1 MRSARPAPAPSAGAP
16 PPAGFGSLTATQR
29 RLGRDWRLAAVFLAP
44 TAVLVGGLVLVP
56 IAWSVVTSTMERH
69 GQESVFVGLA
79 NYLALADDEQFRTG
93 VVNSFVFTAYAEV
106 FKVVLGLSAALLLHQ
121 LRRGRAVLAGLLL
134 LPWVVPTVV
143 TAFSWQS
150 LLDPIFGSVNLLLT
164 ESGIGP
170 LLAKAHLVD
179 SWPAGW
185 LSEAS
190 LAMPSV
196 ILVNVWKGVP
206 FFTVAF
212 LAGLKAIPAD
222 LYEAATVD
230 GASPW
235 QRFVHVTLPGLR
247 HVITVTVTLSS
258 IWTFNNFDL
267 IWLLT
272 QGGPGDATAPYV
284 LVAYSKA
291 ILQLQYGA
299 GAAVTLVML
308 PVIGGLV
315 YFLVRLL
322 HRDVG
327 AAPTRR
333 VRRARRA
340 SRAPGGQRTAAGGRR
355 AWTTARAWLAGRA
368 RTARKAGPWVVA
380 ATVTA
385 LLAWVSPHIIWK
397 AALVLGVILLIAVAV
412 GRVVSAFQT
421 RGRRQASSLVSGLAS
436 GLALVG
442 LLVFVLVPLYWIAV
456 TAFKSEG
463 QIVMRT
469 NDLWPT
475 PWTLQQFTDLFAT
488 KPFGRWYVNTLL
500 VSLASTV
507 VALVCAALAGYA
519 LARLRF
525 RGAQGFT
532 VTVLITYVMPGALLF
547 IPLYQLLI
555 EVRLTDSLWS
565 LVVTYPTFTLPF
577 ATWLLTGYFS
587 SIPVDLEEAA
597 LVDGCTR
604 LQAFRRVMLPL
615 AKPGL
620 LAVAL
625 FTLTNAWNEF
635 LFAFVFITKDEYK
648 TLPVGMQSMITG
660 DVVPQGQLAA
670 ASLLVSIPVVIM
682 YAFGQRFLTE
692 GLTAGAV
699 KG

>member
-1 MRSARPAPAPSAGAP
+1 MTSVRPTSAPASGGSSP
-16 PPAGFGSLTATQR
+16 PESRFRIATRR
-29 RLGRDWRLAAVFLAP
+29 RLGRDWRLAALFLAP

-56 IAWSVVTSTMERH
+56 IAWSVVTSTTERH
-69 GQESVFVGLA
+69 GQQSVFVGLA
-79 NYLALADDEQFRTG
+79 NYLALADDEQFHAG
-93 VVNSFVFTAYAEV
+93 VLNSFVFTAYAEV
-106 FKVVLGLSAALLLHQ
+106 FKAVLGLSAALLLHHR
-121 LRRGRAVLAGLLL
+121 RRGRAVLAGLLL

-143 TAFSWQS
+143 TAFSWRS
-150 LLDPIFGSVNLLLT
+150 LLDPIFGSVNMLLT

-170 LLAKAHLVD
+170 LLVQLHLVD

-185 LSEAS
+185 LSEPS

-212 LAGLKAIPAD
+212 LAGLKAIPVD

-230 GASPW
+230 GATPW
-235 QRFVHVTLPGLR
+235 RRFLHVTLPGLR

-272 QGGPGDATAPYV
+272 QGGPGNATAPYV

-315 YFLVRLL
+315 FVLVRLL
-322 HRDVG
+322 RRDSGV
-327 AAPTRR
+327 APP
-333 VRRARRA
+333 RRARKPRPA
-340 SRAPGGQRTAAGGRR
+340 RSARTTRSVRTA
-355 AWTTARAWLAGRA
+355 L
-368 RTARKAGPWVVA
+368 PWVVA
-380 ATVTA
+380 VATTA
-385 LLAWVSPHIIWK
+385 LLAWASPHIFWK
-397 AALVLGVILLIAVAV
+397 AAAVLGVFLLVAAAV
-412 GRVVSAFQT
+412 GRVVSALGAW
-421 RGRRQASSLVSGLAS
+421 GRRRASSLASGLAS
-436 GLALVG
+436 GVALAG
-442 LLVFVLVPLYWIAV
+442 LLVFVLAPLYWIVV
-456 TAFKSEG
+456 TAFKSDG
-463 QIVMRT
+463 QIVMHDH
-469 NDLWPT
+469 DLWPT
-475 PWTLQQFTDLFAT
+475 PWSLQQFTDLFAT
-488 KPFGRWYVNTLL
+488 KPFGRWYLNTVL
-500 VSLASTV
+500 VSVASTV

-555 EVRLTDSLWS
+555 GVRLTDSLWS

-577 ATWLLTGYFS
+577 ATWLLAGYFA
-587 SIPVDLEEAA
+587 SIPVELEEAA

-604 LQAFRRVMLPL
+604 FQAFLRVMLPL

>member
-1 MRSARPAPAPSAGAP
+1 MRTARPVRVPASGKLPTPGS
-16 PPAGFGSLTATQR
+16 GSLTATQR
-29 RLGRDWRLAAVFLAP
+29 RLGRDWRLATLFLAP
-44 TAVLVGGLVLVP
+44 MAVLVGGLVLVP
-56 IAWSVVTSTMERH
+56 IARSVVTSTTERH
-69 GQESVFVGLA
+69 GQDTVFVGLD
-79 NYLALADDEQFRTG
+79 NYLSLIGDDQFHTG
-93 VVNSFVFTAYAEV
+93 VVNSFVFTAYAEI
-106 FKVVLGLSAALLLHQ
+106 FKVVLGLAAALLLHHR
-121 LRRGRAVLAGLLL
+121 RRGRAVLAGLLL

-143 TAFSWQS
+143 TAFSWRA
-150 LLDPIFGSVNLLLT
+150 LFDPIFGSVNTLLT
-164 ESGIGP
+164 ASGIGP
-170 LLAKAHLVD
+170 LLASAHLVD

-185 LSEAS
+185 LSDPS

-206 FFTVAF
+206 FFTVCF

-222 LYEAATVD
+222 LYEAATID
-230 GASPW
+230 GASSW
-235 QRFVHVTLPGLR
+235 QRFTHVTLPGLR

-267 IWLLT
+267 VWLLT
-272 QGGPGDATAPYV
+272 QGGPGDVTAPYV

-308 PVIGGLV
+308 PIIGGLV
-315 YFLVRLL
+315 FVLVRLL
-322 HRDVG
+322 RQDAGSPLPRRNRVARRVG
-327 AAPTRR
+327 QWAGP
-333 VRRARRA
+333 VRRA
-340 SRAPGGQRTAAGGRR
+340 
-355 AWTTARAWLAGRA
+355 L
-368 RTARKAGPWVVA
+368 PWVVA
-380 ATVTA
+380 AVVTI
-385 LLAWVSPHIIWK
+385 LLFWASPQIFWK
-397 AALVLGVILLIAVAV
+397 AAVVLGVILLIAAAV
-412 GRVVSAFQT
+412 GQVVSLLKS
-421 RGRRQASSLVSGLAS
+421 RGGRRSSSVVSGLGS
-436 GLALVG
+436 GVALAG
-442 LLVFVLVPLYWIAV
+442 LLLFVLGPLYWIAV

-463 QIVMRT
+463 QVVMREH
-469 NDLWPT
+469 DLWPT
-475 PWTLQQFTDLFAT
+475 PWTLEQFTALFSNQ
-488 KPFGRWYVNTLL
+488 PFGRWYLNTLL
-500 VSLASTV
+500 VSAASTA

-532 VTVLITYVMPGALLF
+532 VTVLLTYVMPGALLF
-547 IPLYQLLI
+547 IPLYQMLI
-555 EVRLTDSLWS
+555 GARLTDSLWS
-565 LVVTYPTFTLPF
+565 LVLTYPTFTLPF
-577 ATWLLTGYFS
+577 ATWLLVGYFS
-587 SIPVDLEEAA
+587 SIPIELEEAA
-597 LVDGCTR
+597 LVDGCSR
-604 LQAFRRVMLPL
+604 IQAFGRVVLPL

-648 TLPVGMQSMITG
+648 TLPVGMQSMIAG

>member
-1 MRSARPAPAPSAGAP
+1 MRTLRPVRVPAAKASSP
-16 PPAGFGSLTATQR
+16 PGSGSLTATQR
-29 RLGRDWRLAAVFLAP
+29 RLGRDWRMAALFLTP
-44 TAVLVGGLVLVP
+44 MAVLVGGLVLVP
-56 IAWSVVTSTMERH
+56 IARSVVTSTTERH
-69 GQESVFVGLA
+69 GQESVFVGLD
-79 NYLALADDEQFRTG
+79 NYLHLIGDDQFHTG
-93 VVNSFVFTAYAEV
+93 VVNSFVFTAYAEI
-106 FKVVLGLSAALLLHQ
+106 FKVVLGLAAALLLHHR
-121 LRRGRAVLAGLLL
+121 RRGRAVLAGLLL
-134 LPWVVPTVV
+134 VPWVVPTVV
-143 TAFSWQS
+143 TAFSWRS
-150 LLDPIFGSVNLLLT
+150 LLDPIFGSVNNLLT
-164 ESGIGP
+164 ATGIGP
-170 LLAKAHLVD
+170 LLVDLHLVD

-185 LSEAS
+185 LSDPS

-196 ILVNVWKGVP
+196 IMVNVWKGVP
-206 FFTVAF
+206 FFTVCF

-222 LYEAATVD
+222 LYEAATID
-230 GASPW
+230 GASAW
-235 QRFVHVTLPGLR
+235 QRFANVTLPGLR

-267 IWLLT
+267 VWLLT
-272 QGGPGDATAPYV
+272 QGGPGDVTAPYV

-315 YFLVRLL
+315 FFLVRLL
-322 HRDVG
+322 RQDSG
-327 AAPTRR
+327 AKLP
-333 VRRARRA
+333 RARR
-340 SRAPGGQRTAAGGRR
+340 TALRVGTR
-355 AWTTARAWLAGRA
+355 
-368 RTARKAGPWVVA
+368 ARKALPWVITAV
-380 ATVTA
+380 VTG
-385 LLAWVSPHIIWK
+385 LLVWASPQIFWK
-397 AALVLGVILLIAVAV
+397 AAVLLGVILLIAAAV
-412 GRVVSAFQT
+412 GRVVSTLQS
-421 RGRRQASSLVSGLAS
+421 RGGRRASSAVSGLGSWVA
-436 GLALVG
+436 LAG
-442 LLVFVLVPLYWIAV
+442 LLFFVLGPLYWIGV

-463 QIVMRT
+463 QVVMRT
-469 NDLWPT
+469 DDLWPT
-475 PWTLQQFTDLFAT
+475 PWTTEQFTALFANQ
-488 KPFGRWYVNTLL
+488 PFGRWYLNTLL
-500 VSLASTV
+500 VSAASTA

-532 VTVLITYVMPGALLF
+532 VTVLLTYVMPGALLF
-547 IPLYQLLI
+547 IPLYQMLI
-555 EVRLTDSLWS
+555 GVRLTDSLWS

-577 ATWLLTGYFS
+577 ATWLLVGYFS
-587 SIPVDLEEAA
+587 SIPVELEEAA

-604 LQAFRRVMLPL
+604 LQAFGRVVLPL

-648 TLPVGMQSMITG
+648 TLPVGMQSMIAG

-682 YAFGQRFLTE
+682 YALGQRFLTE

>member
-1 MRSARPAPAPSAGAP
+1 MTSVRPAPAPVTSTPSSPGP
-16 PPAGFGSLTATQR
+16 GSLTTTQR
-29 RLGRDWRLAAVFLAP
+29 RLGRDWRLAALFLAP
-44 TAVLVGGLVLVP
+44 TALLVGGLVLLP
-56 IAWSVVTSTMERH
+56 IARSVVTSTTERH
-69 GQESVFVGLA
+69 GQDSVFVGLD
-79 NYLALADDEQFRTG
+79 NYLALASDEQFRTG
-93 VVNSFVFTAYAEV
+93 VLNSFVFTAYAEV
-106 FKVVLGLSAALLLHQ
+106 FKVVLGLSAALLLHHR
-121 LRRGRAVLAGLLL
+121 RRGRSVLAGLLL
-134 LPWVVPTVV
+134 MPWVVPTVV
-143 TAFSWQS
+143 TAFSWRS
-150 LLDPIFGSVNLLLT
+150 LLDPIFGSVNTLLT
-164 ESGIGP
+164 ASGIGP
-170 LLAKAHLVD
+170 LLATLHLVD

-185 LSEAS
+185 LSEPS

-222 LYEAATVD
+222 QYEAATVD
-230 GASPW
+230 GASPF

-247 HVITVTVTLSS
+247 HVMTVTVTLSS

-308 PVIGGLV
+308 PVVGALV
-315 YFLVRLL
+315 FVLVRLL
-322 HRDVG
+322 RQDAGTVL
-327 AAPTRR
+327 P
-333 VRRARRA
+333 RRAGRA
-340 SRAPGGQRTAAGGRR
+340 RWAG
-355 AWTTARAWLAGRA
+355 TARRA
-368 RTARKAGPWVVA
+368 RTARKALPWVVA
-380 ATVTA
+380 AAVTG
-385 LLAWVSPHIIWK
+385 LLAWASPHIFWK
-397 AALVLGVILLIAVAV
+397 AAVVLGVLLLIVAAV
-412 GRVVSAFQT
+412 GRVVTALQNW
-421 RGRRQASSLVSGLAS
+421 GRRRASSVVSGLGSA
-436 GLALVG
+436 LALAG
-442 LLVFVLVPLYWIAV
+442 LLLFVLGPLYWIVV
-456 TAFKSEG
+456 TAFKTEG
-463 QIVMRT
+463 QIVMHVQ
-469 NDLWPT
+469 DLWPT
-475 PWTLQQFTDLFAT
+475 PWTMQQFSDLFTT
-488 KPFGRWYVNTLL
+488 KPFGRWYLNTLL
-500 VSLASTV
+500 VSAASTA
-507 VALVCAALAGYA
+507 VALVLAALAGYA

-532 VTVLITYVMPGALLF
+532 VTVLLTYVMPGALLF

-555 EVRLTDSLWS
+555 GVRLTDSLWS
-565 LVVTYPTFTLPF
+565 LVLTYPTFTLPF
-577 ATWLLTGYFS
+577 ATWLLTGYFA
-587 SIPVDLEEAA
+587 SIPVELEEAA

-604 LQAFRRVMLPL
+604 FQAFLRVMLPL

-648 TLPVGMQSMITG
+648 TLPVGMQSMIIG

-670 ASLLVSIPVVIM
+670 ASLLVSIPVVVM

>member
-1 MRSARPAPAPSAGAP
+1 M
-16 PPAGFGSLTATQR
+16 
-29 RLGRDWRLAAVFLAP
+29 
-44 TAVLVGGLVLVP
+44 AVLVGGLVLVP
-56 IAWSVVTSTMERH
+56 IVRSMVTSTTERH
-69 GQESVFVGLA
+69 GQDTVFVGLD
-79 NYLALADDEQFRTG
+79 NYLALAGDEQFHTG

-121 LRRGRAVLAGLLL
+121 RRRGRAVLAGLLL

-143 TAFSWQS
+143 TAFSWRS
-150 LLDPIFGSVNLLLT
+150 LLDPIFGSVNTVLT
-164 ESGIGP
+164 ASGIGP
-170 LLAKAHLVD
+170 LLASAHLVE

-185 LSEAS
+185 LSEPS

-206 FFTVAF
+206 FFTVCF

-222 LYEAATVD
+222 LYEAATID
-230 GASPW
+230 GASSW
-235 QRFVHVTLPGLR
+235 QRFANVTLPGLR

-267 IWLLT
+267 VWLLT
-272 QGGPGDATAPYV
+272 QGGPGDVTAPYV

-299 GAAVTLVML
+299 GAAATLVML
-308 PVIGGLV
+308 PIIGGLV
-315 YFLVRLL
+315 FVLVRLL
-322 HRDVG
+322 RQDTNVKL
-327 AAPTRR
+327 PRR
-333 VRRARRA
+333 R
-340 SRAPGGQRTAAGGRR
+340 RTARSIRTGR
-355 AWTTARAWLAGRA
+355 WA
-368 RTARKAGPWVVA
+368 RTARKALPWVVA
-380 ATVTA
+380 AVVTG
-385 LLAWVSPHIIWK
+385 LLAWASPQIFWK
-397 AALVLGVILLIAVAV
+397 AAVVLGVILLIAAAV
-412 GRVVSAFQT
+412 GRVVSALQS
-421 RGRRQASSLVSGLAS
+421 RGGRRASSVVSGLGS
-436 GLALVG
+436 GVALAG
-442 LLVFVLVPLYWIAV
+442 LLVFVLGPLYWIAV

-463 QIVMRT
+463 QVVMRT
-469 NDLWPT
+469 QDLWPT
-475 PWTLQQFTDLFAT
+475 PWTFEQFGALFDNQ
-488 KPFGRWYVNTLL
+488 PFGRWYLNTLL
-500 VSLASTV
+500 VSVASTA

-532 VTVLITYVMPGALLF
+532 VTVLLTYVMPGALLF
-547 IPLYQLLI
+547 IPLYQMLI
-555 EVRLTDSLWS
+555 GVRLTDSLWS
-565 LVVTYPTFTLPF
+565 LVLTYPTFTLPF
-577 ATWLLTGYFS
+577 ATWLLVGYFS
-587 SIPVDLEEAA
+587 SIPVELEEAA

-604 LQAFRRVMLPL
+604 VQAFRRVVLPL

-648 TLPVGMQSMITG
+648 TLPVGMQSMIAG

-670 ASLLVSIPVVIM
+670 ASLLVSIPVVVM

>member
-1 MRSARPAPAPSAGAP
+1 VRSVRSAPAPAARASAP
-16 PPAGFGSLTATQR
+16 PGPGSLTPTQR
-29 RLGRDWRLAAVFLAP
+29 RLGRDWRLAALFLAP
-44 TAVLVGGLVLVP
+44 TAVLVGVLVLVP
-56 IAWSVVTSTMERH
+56 IARSVVTSTTERH
-69 GQESVFVGLA
+69 GPDSVFVGLD
-79 NYLALADDEQFRTG
+79 NYLALAGEEQFRTG
-93 VVNSFVFTAYAEV
+93 VVNSFVFTAYAEI
-106 FKVVLGLSAALLLHQ
+106 FKVVLGLAAALLLHHR
-121 LRRGRAVLAGLLL
+121 RRGRALLTGLLL
-134 LPWVVPTVV
+134 VPWVVPTVV
-143 TAFSWQS
+143 TAFSWRS
-150 LLDPIFGSVNLLLT
+150 LLDPIFGSVNALLT
-164 ESGIGP
+164 ASGIGP
-170 LLAKAHLVD
+170 LLVSVHLAD

-185 LSEAS
+185 LSDAS

-206 FFTVAF
+206 FFTICF

-222 LYEAATVD
+222 QYEAATID
-230 GASPW
+230 GASSW
-235 QRFVHVTLPGLR
+235 QRFRHVTLPGMR

-272 QGGPGDATAPYV
+272 QGGPGDVTAPYV

-315 YFLVRLL
+315 FFLVRLL
-322 HRDVG
+322 RQDTAGGPLRQTRPARTG
-327 AAPTRR
+327 A
-333 VRRARRA
+333 VRWSGTARRA
-340 SRAPGGQRTAAGGRR
+340 LPWAVTAA
-355 AWTTARAWLAGRA
+355 A
-368 RTARKAGPWVVA
+368 
-380 ATVTA
+380 TA
-385 LLAWVSPHIIWK
+385 LLAWASPQIFAK
-397 AALVLGVILLIAVAV
+397 AAVVLGVILLVAVAV
-412 GRVVSAFQT
+412 GRLVSALQAHGDRRSSSVVSGVGAWV
-421 RGRRQASSLVSGLAS
+421 ALA
-436 GLALVG
+436 G
-442 LLVFVLVPLYWIAV
+442 LLAFVLGPLYWIAV
-456 TAFKSEG
+456 TAFKSES
-463 QIVMRT
+463 QVVTRDH
-469 NDLWPT
+469 DLWPT
-475 PWTLQQFTDLFAT
+475 PWTVEQFGALFT
-488 KPFGRWYVNTLL
+488 NQPFGRWYLNTLL
-500 VSLASTV
+500 VSAASTV
-507 VALVCAALAGYA
+507 VALLCAVLGGYA

-532 VTVLITYVMPGALLF
+532 VTVLLTYVMPGALLF

-555 EVRLTDSLWS
+555 GVRLTDSLWS

-577 ATWLLTGYFS
+577 ATWLLSGYFA

-597 LVDGCTR
+597 LVDGCSR
-604 LQAFRRVMLPL
+604 VQAFRRVVLPL
-615 AKPGL
+615 ARPGL

-648 TLPVGMQSMITG
+648 TLPVGMQSMIAG

-670 ASLLVSIPVVIM
+670 ASLLVSIPVVVM

>member
-1 MRSARPAPAPSAGAP
+1 MTRASSP
-16 PPAGFGSLTATQR
+16 PGPGSLTTTQR
-29 RLGRDWRLAAVFLAP
+29 RLGRDWRLATLFLAP
-44 TAVLVGGLVLVP
+44 TAVLVGVLVLVP
-56 IAWSVVTSTMERH
+56 IARSIVTSTTERH
-69 GQESVFVGLA
+69 GPDSVFVGLG
-79 NYLALADDEQFRTG
+79 NYLALAGDEQFYTG

-106 FKVVLGLSAALLLHQ
+106 FKVVLGLAAALLLHHR
-121 LRRGRAVLAGLLL
+121 RRGRALLTGLLL
-134 LPWVVPTVV
+134 VPWVVPTVV
-143 TAFSWQS
+143 TAFSWRS
-150 LLDPIFGSVNLLLT
+150 LLDPIFGSVNTLLT
-164 ESGIGP
+164 ASGIGP
-170 LLAKAHLVD
+170 LLASAQLVD

-185 LSEAS
+185 LSDAS

-206 FFTVAF
+206 FFTVCF
-212 LAGLKAIPAD
+212 LAGLKAIPAEE
-222 LYEAATVD
+222 YEAATID
-230 GASPW
+230 GASSW

-272 QGGPGDATAPYV
+272 QGGPGDVTAPYV

-308 PVIGGLV
+308 PIIGGLV
-315 YFLVRLL
+315 FVLVRLL
-322 HRDVG
+322 RQDTG
-327 AAPTRR
+327 TRPPR
-333 VRRARRA
+333 YT
-340 SRAPGGQRTAAGGRR
+340 RTARWAG
-355 AWTTARAWLAGRA
+355 
-368 RTARKAGPWVVA
+368 TARKALPWVVTA
-380 ATVTA
+380 AVA
-385 LLAWVSPHIIWK
+385 GLLLWASPQIFWK
-397 AALVLGVILLIAVAV
+397 AAVVLGVILLIAAGV
-412 GRVVSAFQT
+412 GRVASAFQA
-421 RGRRQASSLVSGLAS
+421 RGGRRASSLVSGLGS
-436 GLALVG
+436 GVALTG
-442 LLVFVLVPLYWIAV
+442 LLAFVLGPMYWIAV

-463 QIVMRT
+463 QVVMREH
-469 NDLWPT
+469 DLWPT
-475 PWTLQQFTDLFAT
+475 PWTLDQFGALFANQ
-488 KPFGRWYVNTLL
+488 PFGRWYLNTVL
-500 VSLASTV
+500 VSAASTV
-507 VALVCAALAGYA
+507 VALFCAVLAGYA

-555 EVRLTDSLWS
+555 GVRLTDSLWS

-577 ATWLLTGYFS
+577 ATWLLAGYFS
-587 SIPVDLEEAA
+587 SIPVELEEAA

-604 LQAFRRVMLPL
+604 LQAFRRVVLPL

-620 LAVAL
+620 LAVTL

-670 ASLLVSIPVVIM
+670 ASLLVSIPVVVM

>member
-1 MRSARPAPAPSAGAP
+1 MTAVRSAPAPAPAKGP
-16 PPAGFGSLTATQR
+16 PGPGSLTRTQR

-44 TAVLVGGLVLVP
+44 TAVLVGVLVLLP
-56 IAWSVVTSTMERH
+56 IARSAVTSTTERH
-69 GQESVFVGLA
+69 GADSVFVGLG
-79 NYLALADDEQFRTG
+79 NYLALIDDGQFRTG
-93 VVNSFVFTAYAEV
+93 VVNSFVFTAYAEI
-106 FKVVLGLSAALLLHQ
+106 FKVVLGLAAALLLHQ
-121 LRRGRAVLAGLLL
+121 LRRGKALLTGLLL
-134 LPWVVPTVV
+134 VPWVVPTVV
-143 TAFSWQS
+143 TAFSWRS
-150 LLDPIFGSVNLLLT
+150 LLDPIFGSVNTLLT
-164 ESGIGP
+164 ASGIGP
-170 LLAKAHLVD
+170 VLAHVHLVD

-185 LSEAS
+185 LSDAS

-206 FFTVAF
+206 FFTVCF

-222 LYEAATVD
+222 QYEAATID
-230 GASPW
+230 GASAW
-235 QRFVHVTLPGLR
+235 RRFAHVTLPGLR

-272 QGGPGDATAPYV
+272 QGGPGDVTAPYV

-315 YFLVRLL
+315 FFLVRLL
-322 HRDVG
+322 REDG
-327 AAPTRR
+327 GTGRAGPPGQLRKALPWGLALAFTIALAWAAP
-333 VRRARRA
+333 
-340 SRAPGGQRTAAGGRR
+340 Q
-355 AWTTARAWLAGRA
+355 
-368 RTARKAGPWVVA
+368 
-380 ATVTA
+380 
-385 LLAWVSPHIIWK
+385 IFWK
-397 AALVLGVILLIAVAV
+397 AALILGVILVIALAV
-412 GRVVSAFQT
+412 GRVVAD
-421 RGRRQASSLVSGLAS
+421 RRRTSSGVSGLA
-436 GLALVG
+436 LAG
-442 LLVFVLVPLYWIAV
+442 LLVFVLGPMYWIAV
-456 TAFKSEG
+456 TAFKTEG
-463 QIVMRT
+463 QVVTRAS
-469 NDLWPT
+469 DLWPA
-475 PWTLQQFTDLFAT
+475 PWSLEQFTALFANQ
-488 KPFGRWYVNTLL
+488 PFGRWYLNTLV
-500 VSLASTV
+500 VSAASTV
-507 VALVCAALAGYA
+507 VALVCAVLAGYA

-532 VTVLITYVMPGALLF
+532 VTVLLTYVMPGALLF

-555 EVRLTDSLWS
+555 GARLTDSLWS
-565 LVVTYPTFTLPF
+565 LVVTYPTFTIPF
-577 ATWLLTGYFS
+577 ATWLLAGYFS
-587 SIPVDLEEAA
+587 SIPAELEEAA
-597 LVDGCTR
+597 LVDGCSR
-604 LQAFRRVMLPL
+604 VQAFGRVVLPL

-648 TLPVGMQSMITG
+648 TLPVGMQSMIAG

-670 ASLLVSIPVVIM
+670 ASLLVSIPVVVM

>member
-1 MRSARPAPAPSAGAP
+1 MTTLRPAPAPAKRASAP
-16 PPAGFGSLTATQR
+16 PGSGSLTPTQR
-29 RLGRDWRLAAVFLAP
+29 RLGRDWRLATLFLAP
-44 TAVLVGGLVLVP
+44 MAVLVGGLVLLP
-56 IAWSVVTSTMERH
+56 IARSAITSTTERH
-69 GQESVFVGLA
+69 GSESVFVGLD
-79 NYLALADDEQFRTG
+79 NYAALVDDEMFRTG
-93 VVNSFVFTAYAEV
+93 VLNSFVFTAYAEV
-106 FKVVLGLSAALLLHQ
+106 FKVVLGLSAALLLHH
-121 LRRGRAVLAGLLL
+121 RKRGRAVLAGLLL

-143 TAFSWQS
+143 TAFSWRS
-150 LLDPIFGSVNLLLT
+150 LLDPIFGSVNILLT
-164 ESGIGP
+164 DSGIGP
-170 LLAKAHLVD
+170 LLAQLHLVD

-185 LSEAS
+185 LSDPN

-196 ILVNVWKGVP
+196 IMVNVWKGIP
-206 FFTVAF
+206 FFTVTF

-222 LYEAATVD
+222 LYEAATID
-230 GASPW
+230 GASAW
-235 QRFVHVTLPGLR
+235 QRFRHVTLPGLR

-308 PVIGGLV
+308 PIIGALV
-315 YFLVRLL
+315 FVLVRLM
-322 HRDVG
+322 RPDTG
-327 AAPTRR
+327 APAPRK
-333 VRRARRA
+333 
-340 SRAPGGQRTAAGGRR
+340 
-355 AWTTARAWLAGRA
+355 A
-368 RTARKAGPWVVA
+368 RTEERFATMRKALPWA
-380 ATVTA
+380 VTLLVTG
-385 LLAWVSPHIIWK
+385 LLAVASPQIFWK
-397 AALVLGVILLIAVAV
+397 ALVVLAVILLIAAAV
-412 GRVVSAFQT
+412 GKVVSTLQT
-421 RGRRQASSLVSGLAS
+421 RGRRRASSVASRLGSGVAI
-436 GLALVG
+436 AG
-442 LLVFVLVPLYWIAV
+442 LLFFVLSPLYWILV
-456 TAFKSEG
+456 TAFKSED
-463 QIVMRT
+463 QIVMR
-469 NDLWPT
+469 NSDLWPT
-475 PWTLQQFTDLFAT
+475 PWTTQQFTDLFT
-488 KPFGRWYVNTLL
+488 LQPFGRWYLNTIL
-500 VSLASTV
+500 VSLASTL

-525 RGAQGFT
+525 RGAQSFT
-532 VTVLITYVMPGALLF
+532 VTVLLTYVMPGALLF

-555 EVRLTDSLWS
+555 GLRLTDSLWS
-565 LVVTYPTFTLPF
+565 LMLTYPTFTLPF
-577 ATWLLTGYFS
+577 ATWLLTGYFA
-587 SIPVDLEEAA
+587 SIPVELEEAA

-604 LQAFRRVMLPL
+604 LQAFGRVVLPL

-648 TLPVGMQSMITG
+648 TLPVGMQAMITG
-660 DVVPQGQLAA
+660 DVTPQGQLAA

>member
-1 MRSARPAPAPSAGAP
+1 MTAVRSAPAPATGTSPSPGP
-16 PPAGFGSLTATQR
+16 GSLTTTQR
-29 RLGRDWRLAAVFLAP
+29 RLGRDWRLAALFLTP
-44 TAVLVGGLVLVP
+44 TAVLVSALVLVP
-56 IAWSVVTSTMERH
+56 IVQSAITSTTERH
-69 GQESVFVGLA
+69 GQESVFVGLG
-79 NYLALADDEQFRTG
+79 NYLSLAGDDQFRTG
-93 VVNSFVFTAYAEV
+93 VVNSFVFTAYAEI
-106 FKVVLGLSAALLLHQ
+106 FKVVLGLAAALLLHRQ
-121 LRRGRAVLAGLLL
+121 RRGRAVLTGLLL
-134 LPWVVPTVV
+134 VPWVVPTVV
-143 TAFSWQS
+143 TAFSWRA
-150 LLDPIFGSVNLLLT
+150 LLDPIFGSVNTLLT
-164 ESGIGP
+164 ASGIGP
-170 LLAKAHLVD
+170 LLADVHLID

-185 LSEAS
+185 LSDTS

-206 FFTVAF
+206 FFAVCF

-222 LYEAATVD
+222 LYEAAAID

-235 QRFVHVTLPGLR
+235 RRFVHVTLPGLR

-272 QGGPGDATAPYV
+272 QGGPGDVTAPYV

-308 PVIGGLV
+308 PVIGALV
-315 YFLVRLL
+315 FVLVRLL
-322 HRDVG
+322 RQDAGTKRPPRIRMPQWAGTV
-327 AAPTRR
+327 
-333 VRRARRA
+333 
-340 SRAPGGQRTAAGGRR
+340 RTA
-355 AWTTARAWLAGRA
+355 L
-368 RTARKAGPWVVA
+368 PWIVTVA
-380 ATVTA
+380 FTG
-385 LLAWVSPHIIWK
+385 LLAWASPQIFWK
-397 AALVLGVILLIAVAV
+397 AAVVLAVMLLIAVAV
-412 GRVVSAFQT
+412 GKAVSALNS
-421 RGRRQASSLVSGLAS
+421 RGGRRASSLVANLGSGVALA
-436 GLALVG
+436 G
-442 LLVFVLVPLYWIAV
+442 LLAFVLSPLYWIAV

-463 QIVMRT
+463 QVVMRD

-475 PWTLQQFTDLFAT
+475 PWTLEQFSALFT
-488 KPFGRWYVNTLL
+488 NQPFGRWYLNTVL
-500 VSLASTV
+500 VSAASTA
-507 VALVCAALAGYA
+507 VALICAALAGYA

-532 VTVLITYVMPGALLF
+532 VTVLLTYVMPGALLF

-555 EVRLTDSLWS
+555 GARLTDSLWS
-565 LVVTYPTFTLPF
+565 LVLTYPTFTIPF
-577 ATWLLTGYFS
+577 ATWLLTGYFA
-587 SIPVDLEEAA
+587 SIPIELEEAA
-597 LVDGCTR
+597 LVDGSTR
-604 LQAFRRVMLPL
+604 VQAFRRVVLPL

-648 TLPVGMQSMITG
+648 TLPVGMQSMIAG

-682 YAFGQRFLTE
+682 YSFGQRFLTE

>member
-1 MRSARPAPAPSAGAP
+1 VTSVRPAPASAKRASSP
-16 PPAGFGSLTATQR
+16 PGPGSLTATQR
-29 RLGRDWRLAAVFLAP
+29 RLGRDWRLAALFLAP
-44 TAVLVGGLVLVP
+44 TALLVGALVLVP
-56 IAWSVVTSTMERH
+56 IGRSIVTSTTERH
-69 GQESVFVGLA
+69 GQNNVFVGLD
-79 NYLALADDEQFRTG
+79 NYLALVGDEQFRTG
-93 VVNSFVFTAYAEV
+93 VMNSFIFTAYAEV
-106 FKVVLGLSAALLLHQ
+106 FKVVLGLSAALLLHHR
-121 LRRGRAVLAGLLL
+121 RRGRAVLAGLLL
-134 LPWVVPTVV
+134 VPWVVPTVV
-143 TAFSWQS
+143 TAFSWRA
-150 LLDPIFGSVNLLLT
+150 LLDPIFGSVNILLT

-185 LSEAS
+185 LSDAS

-196 ILVNVWKGVP
+196 ILVNVWKGIP

-230 GASPW
+230 GASSW
-235 QRFVHVTLPGLR
+235 KRFVHVTLPGLR

-272 QGGPGDATAPYV
+272 QGGPGDVTAPYV

-291 ILQLQYGA
+291 ILQLQFGA

-308 PVIGGLV
+308 PIIGLLV
-315 YFLVRLL
+315 FFLVRLL
-322 HRDVG
+322 RQDAG
-327 AAPTRR
+327 TESRR
-333 VRRARRA
+333 W
-340 SRAPGGQRTAAGGRR
+340 AG
-355 AWTTARAWLAGRA
+355 TAGRTG
-368 RTARKAGPWVVA
+368 TARKALPWVVA
-380 ATVTA
+380 LVITG
-385 LLAWVSPHIIWK
+385 LLAWASPHIFWK
-397 AALVLGVILLIAVAV
+397 AAVVLGAILLIAAAV
-412 GRVVSAFQT
+412 GGVVSKLQAWG
-421 RGRRQASSLVSGLAS
+421 GRRASSLVSSLGSAVALA
-436 GLALVG
+436 G
-442 LLVFVLVPLYWIAV
+442 LLFFVLGPLYWIAV

-463 QIVMRT
+463 QIVTREH
-469 NDLWPT
+469 DLWPT
-475 PWTLQQFTDLFAT
+475 PWTLQQFGDLFTA

-500 VSLASTV
+500 VSTASTV

-532 VTVLITYVMPGALLF
+532 VTVLLTYVMPGALLF

-555 EVRLTDSLWS
+555 GVRLNDSLWS
-565 LVVTYPTFTLPF
+565 LLVTYPTFTLPF
-577 ATWLLTGYFS
+577 ATWLLTGYFA
-587 SIPVDLEEAA
+587 SIPIELEEAA

-604 LQAFRRVMLPL
+604 IQAFGRVMLPL

-648 TLPVGMQSMITG
+648 TLPVGMQSMIVG

>member
-1 MRSARPAPAPSAGAP
+1 M
-16 PPAGFGSLTATQR
+16 TQR
-29 RLGRDWRLAAVFLAP
+29 RLGRDWRLAALFLAP
-44 TAVLVGGLVLVP
+44 TALLVGGLVLVP
-56 IAWSVVTSTMERH
+56 IAWSVVTSTTERH

-79 NYLALADDEQFRTG
+79 NYIALVDDDQFHAG
-93 VVNSFVFTAYAEV
+93 VLNSFVFTAYAEV
-106 FKVVLGLSAALLLHQ
+106 FKVVLGLSAALLLHH
-121 LRRGRAVLAGLLL
+121 LRRGRALLAGLLL

-143 TAFSWQS
+143 TAFSWRS
-150 LLDPIFGSVNLLLT
+150 LLDPIFGSVNMLLT

-170 LLAKAHLVD
+170 LLATLHLVD

-196 ILVNVWKGVP
+196 IMVNVWKGVP

-212 LAGLKAIPAD
+212 LAGLKAIPAE

-235 QRFVHVTLPGLR
+235 RQFVHVTLPGLR

-272 QGGPGDATAPYV
+272 QGGPGNATAPYV

-308 PVIGGLV
+308 PVVGVFIF
-315 YFLVRLL
+315 FLVRLL
-322 HRDVG
+322 RRDGG
-327 AAPTRR
+327 AELT
-333 VRRARRA
+333 RRARKA
-340 SRAPGGQRTAAGGRR
+340 GTPG
-355 AWTTARAWLAGRA
+355 
-368 RTARKAGPWVVA
+368 TARKALPWVVSA
-380 ATVTA
+380 VIAG
-385 LLAWVSPHIIWK
+385 LLLWTSPHIFWK
-397 AALVLGVILLIAVAV
+397 AAVVLGVILLVAAAA
-412 GRVVSAFQT
+412 GRVVSAFQN
-421 RGRRQASSLVSGLAS
+421 RGHRRMSSLMSKLAS
-436 GLALVG
+436 GLALAV
-442 LLVFVLVPLYWIAV
+442 LLFFVLAPLYWIAV
-456 TAFKSEG
+456 TAFKSDG
-463 QIVMRT
+463 QIVMRV

-475 PWTLQQFTDLFAT
+475 PWTVQQFTDLFAT
-488 KPFGRWYVNTLL
+488 KPFGRWYLNTVL
-500 VSLASTV
+500 VSAASTV

-555 EVRLTDSLWS
+555 ETRLTDSLWS

-577 ATWLLTGYFS
+577 ATWLLAGYFA

-604 LQAFRRVMLPL
+604 LQAFGRVMLPL

-648 TLPVGMQSMITG
+648 TLPVGMQSMIAG